1 MGTMGKKLASRQR
14 VDEIV
19 RSIVENYHPAKIV
32 LFGSLARGEAGEA
45 GDIDLLV
52 VKETSEDP
60 WSRGAKVDR
69 FVPHDV
75 PVDVL
80 VYTPSEIEDR
90 LKMNDF
96 FIRDVLE
103 KGVVLHAQ

>member
-1 MGTMGKKLASRQR
+1 MGSRVATR
-14 VDEIV
+14 RRLDAIV
-19 RSIVENYHPAKIV
+19 RSIVENYRPAKIV
-32 LFGSLARGEAGEA
+32 LFGSLAEEGAGAA

-52 VKETSEDP
+52 VKETNEDP
-60 WSRGAKVDR
+60 WSRAAQVDR

-90 LKMNDF
+90 VRMNDF
-96 FIRDVLE
+96 FIRDILE
-103 KGVVLHAQ
+103 HGVVLHEQ